1 MENNIQ
7 SALILLVVG
16 MLTVFLILTLVVVTG
31 NVLIR
36 LVNRFAT
43 EEVKA
48 VKKKVAAGLQK
59 QLNPKTLA
67 AITAAVEIATGGKG
81 KIVKIEKK

>member
-7 SALILLVVG
+7 SALTLLLVG
-16 MLTVFLILTLVVVTG
+16 MSTVFIILTLVVITG
-31 NVLIR
+31 KVLIR

-48 VKKKVAAGLQK
+48 VKRKVVAGIQD
-59 QLNPKTLA
+59 QMSPKTLA
-67 AITAAVEIATGGKG
+67 ALTAAVEVATGGKG